1 LVKITSHIFHVT
13 KKLVKLP
20 TNLLTVAKQDQ
31 QIQPCLKMNGLKT
44 FMQFMKHPSL
54 FDFFKSLVCP
64 TYFENNLWYIH
75 VGIYVDWVDFWDL
88 LLKIDATDCNNP
100 TFTLLS
106 QCSYVEHTL
115 DLVTL
120 LVLEKNVTK
129 LHNVMILF
137 SKLRN
142 VILKN
147 SHFIFNKS
155 ILSWF

>member
-1 LVKITSHIFHVT
+1 
-13 KKLVKLP
+13 
-20 TNLLTVAKQDQ
+20 
-31 QIQPCLKMNGLKT
+31 M
-44 FMQFMKHPSL
+44 
-54 FDFFKSLVCP
+54 
-64 TYFENNLWYIH
+64 
-75 VGIYVDWVDFWDL
+75 DWVDFGDL

-155 ILSWF
+155 IL